1 MPPTPGWIP
10 AVLVG
15 LDVVLVVTA
24 GLLLSVGTREIGKV
38 LLLGSI
44 LICVAGVAGVLG
56 VRLWRGE

>member
-10 AVLVG
+10 AVLFG
-15 LDVVLVVTA
+15 LDVVLVATA

-38 LLLGSI
+38 LILGSI
-44 LICVAGVAGVLG
+44 LIGVAGVAGVLG